1 MTAAEAPRGERL
13 GAESRETTRR
23 ETTRRRDDETR
34 RDEYNVDVRLRAHP
48 HRIATTEWWDPSIHS
63 FLVTPKEKK

>member
-1 MTAAEAPRGERL
+1 MSGSEPRAE
-13 GAESRETTRR
+13 RR
-23 ETTRRRDDETR
+23 RDDETTRRRDDETR